1 MARHEKP
8 PEGFAVAHLPD
19 GRYYPLRV
27 ERCYSAQ
34 HPDGMLTLYPHSG
47 RKGDDTASFALRG
60 EALTFCRELAAL
72 NAEAQRGHF
81 EHMAVESDCYPER
94 CAWYR
99 DLIEEVTGNPPQ
111 IIRWHRCIWVI
122 VPGYFCPTCGLSHES
137 ICRAIALTVEEALAQ
152 AAEAVYAKYTC
163 CCASSTPAQGVS
175 QEGERDAS

>member
-122 VPGYFCPTCGLSHES
+122 VPGYFCPTCGCAPFYVPRSDPDKIDVNVRCLDG
-137 ICRAIALTVEEALAQ
+137 IDLAAIRPQRFDGRNWEHAITDRV
-152 AAEAVYAKYTC
+152 
-163 CCASSTPAQGVS
+163 PW
-175 QEGERDAS
+175 R